1 MAATTENQSH
11 GVTSTTSDHVAT
23 NAAPDVCFTPDKKAV
38 IPHDNTVNTAL
49 ATEHTTPKTQVAEGP
64 VVLQGNAIGPS
75 STSGD
80 GGACGKGVASGT
92 CMQEARIATGSPN
105 VQAEG
110 GPVGRKTDPGTSN
123 HGNTSMVVKGGDP
136 SADEKSLSDA
146 KKDACTLLL
155 FDPKALDT
163 NTHITCKHGRVQG
176 ADKILE
182 VATPCSLTLTG
193 KRWNAK
199 KQAPPECEEGSAH
212 TEWEVKR
219 ENKGKVDR
227 GPEIF
232 HGDTVKLGP
241 DWLGKLVKASDVVP
255 GADKVGADKAGPAGW
270 EGTLTREGE
279 RKPGQARDDKGRFAT
294 GEKVTNVSAALDA
307 AAIYKSAKEFWE
319 CWHAD
324 KEPTKLEIVP
334 RACSGSAIFTIIAL
348 PGEEVKFKID
358 QTLLNRIRAILSA
371 INAIIKGLKYIAN
384 VGGAKV
390 SADLRLLEGFYFEA
404 GVKWVELTKDQPG
417 INKLKHRCD
426 REWTFTIGVET
437 TDKGKGPLGKSLDLH
452 SPRAESEAVN
462 HAVGQAANLAAFALA
477 FGMEIIAFVN
487 AFVPGAGTV
496 AARVINWLGAS
507 ATAGIDAKFEAA
519 IQATATLKAG
529 DLAVELSASIPVKFD
544 FYLNVKVEWGKSLEI
559 SGGAICKGCPTF
571 SASFPVS
578 KRAITDFTLQLEK
591 GIVSFGFRGVFKVD
605 TWFFSTEQKI
615 EYIPE
620 WAKCEYGPYEFKPFG
635 AAE

>member
-23 NAAPDVCFTPDKKAV
+23 NVAPDVCFTPDKKAV

-49 ATEHTTPKTQVAEGP
+49 ATEHTTPKTQVSEGP
-64 VVLQGNAIGPS
+64 VVRQGDAIGPS

-123 HGNTSMVVKGGDP
+123 HGNTSMQVKGGDP
-136 SADEKSLSDA
+136 SADEKSLDDA
-146 KKDACTLLL
+146 KKEACTLLL
-155 FDPKALDT
+155 FTPEALDS

-176 ADKILE
+176 KDKILE

-199 KQAPPECEEGSAH
+199 KQAPPECEEGDAH
-212 TEWEVKR
+212 TEWEIKR
-219 ENKGKVDR
+219 ENKAKVDR
-227 GPEIF
+227 GPETK
-232 HGDTVKLGP
+232 HGDTVKLSA
-241 DWLGKLVKASDVVP
+241 DWLGKMVKGSDVAP
-255 GADKVGADKAGPAGW
+255 GLPGQGPAGS

-294 GEKVTNVSAALDA
+294 GEKVTYLSAALDA
-307 AAIYKSAKEFWE
+307 GAIFKSAKEFWE

-334 RACSGSAIFTIIAL
+334 RACSGSAIFTVLAY

-358 QTLLNRIRAILSA
+358 DTLLNRIRAIVST
-371 INAIIKGLKYIAN
+371 INAVVKGLKYIAN

-390 SADLRLLEGFYFEA
+390 TADIKLLEGFYFEA

-417 INKLKHRCD
+417 IKKYKHNVD
-426 REWTFTIGVET
+426 REWTFTIGVEQT
-437 TDKGKGPLGKSLDLH
+437 EKGKGPLGEVTKLS

-462 HAVGQAANLAAFALA
+462 KAVGQVANLAAFGVA

-487 AFVPGAGTV
+487 AFIPGAGTM

-507 ATAGIDAKFEAA
+507 ATAGIDAKFTAS
-519 IQATATLKAG
+519 ISATATLKAG
-529 DLAVELSASIPVKFD
+529 DLQVALSCQFAVKFD

-571 SASFPVS
+571 SASFPVN
-578 KRAITDFTLQLEK
+578 KRALTDFALALEK

-605 TWFFSTEQKI
+605 TWFFKTEQTI
-615 EYIPE
+615 DYVPE
-620 WAKCEYGPYEFKPFG
+620 WAKVEYGPYEYKPLG
-635 AAE
+635 ALE